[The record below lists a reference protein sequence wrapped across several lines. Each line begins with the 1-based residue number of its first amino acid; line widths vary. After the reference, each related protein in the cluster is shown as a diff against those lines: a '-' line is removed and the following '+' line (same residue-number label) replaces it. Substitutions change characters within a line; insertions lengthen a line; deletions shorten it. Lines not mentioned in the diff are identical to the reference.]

1 MHIFTSVLWLFFFAI
16 NTLAGYRS
24 DNFSSRC
31 YCCKVTVGRTIG
43 ALGHG
48 FALTRLYW
56 FREASWVYDRVT
68 CQVKVKGC
76 NYYQSFLDPFALELH
91 ALTTINKTAHLLLGS
106 ERSVGVVLAWVTAV
120 DTSRPGGRPTALL
133 MSMPGSAW
141 PFSVTC
147 PTHKEK
153 HNKNTGVGA

>member
-1 MHIFTSVLWLFFFAI
+1 VHISTSVLWLFFFTI

-56 FREASWVYDRVT
+56 FREASWYYDRVT
-68 CQVKVKGC
+68 CHVKVKGF
-76 NYYQSFLDPFALELH
+76 NYYQSFLDPFALELTNYQQDSS
-91 ALTTINKTAHLLLGS
+91 LTVRIREVSGCGSGLGDS
-106 ERSVGVVLAWVTAV
+106 G
-120 DTSRPGGRPTALL
+120 
-133 MSMPGSAW
+133 
-141 PFSVTC
+141 
-147 PTHKEK
+147 
-153 HNKNTGVGA
+153 